1 MIDTVKF
8 YFYMTDRMFKKL
20 KCDTALKQQGVVLY
34 GNKFYLPHPF
44 KYQNPAVYF
53 DPDKRQLQ
61 METSLPKLF
70 QGHNVFG
77 SNRLQFLCLQ
87 AIALIYRHLG
97 LRFTMAE
104 RRQIK
109 EQRIRLG
116 RADATCSYYLD
127 SPELV
132 AIALEAVWA
141 QLRAENCSWSAHGS
155 ADFETVYNQQHSTR
169 VTDKFYNKGRELNV
183 RKLPSSIAERDRIL
197 KYAIRLLRYE
207 VTWRAKELK
216 SLGLKFA
223 DQWSPEFVREML
235 KERLAKFRFRG
246 MIQNCLN
253 SGQINDLNDS
263 CHMFYKFWS
272 NGINLKPY
280 RKNRTLQRAREK
292 ILSEHEVD
300 IFHPSMTGSTIPLD
314 ILLKPENAYFT
325 APKSLT
331 GRGAIFGYPSFQ
343 ARTLT

>member
-8 YFYMTDRMFKKL
+8 YFCMTDRMFKRL
-20 KCDTALKQQGVVLY
+20 RCDTALKQKGTVLY

-44 KYQNPAVYF
+44 KGKNPAVYF
-53 DPDKRQLQ
+53 DFDKRQFH
-61 METSLPKLF
+61 METSLPKLL

-87 AIALIYRHLG
+87 AIALIYQHLD
-97 LRFTMAE
+97 LRYTVAE
-104 RRQIK
+104 RSQIK

-116 RADATCSYYLD
+116 RADTTCSYYLD

-132 AIALEAVWA
+132 AVVLEAICA
-141 QLRAENCSWSAHGS
+141 QLRAENSSWSAHGS

-183 RKLPSSIAERDRIL
+183 RKLPSNIAARDRIL
-197 KYAIRLLRYE
+197 KYAFRLLRYE

-216 SLGLKFA
+216 SLGLEYA
-223 DQWSPEFVREML
+223 DQWNPDLVRDML
-235 KERLAKFRFRG
+235 KKRLAKFRFQG
-246 MIQNCLN
+246 MIRDCLEAE
-253 SGQINDLNDS
+253 QIDDLNDS
-263 CHMFYKFWS
+263 CHMFYRLWS
-272 NGINLKPY
+272 NGVNLKDY
-280 RKNRTLQRAREK
+280 RKNRTLQRARER
-292 ILSEHEVD
+292 LLDEHEVD

-314 ILLKPENAYFT
+314 SLLKPENAYFT

-331 GRGAIFGYPSFQ
+331 RRGAIFGFPRYQ
-343 ARTLT
+343 ARDAT